1 MNYGF
6 VLPGG
11 DARTAVDLA
20 VAAEEAGWDGY
31 FVWEPVWGWDAW
43 ALLAAAAVR
52 TQRIRLGTMLT
63 PPSRMRPWKLAS
75 ETLTVDHLSGGRVT
89 LAVGLGATDTGFD
102 AFGEVTDR
110 RTRAELL
117 DESLDI
123 VSELWQ
129 GRPLDYDG
137 KHYKIRKTAFAVP
150 PPTVQQPRIPVWV
163 VAAWPHEKSMRR
175 ALRFDGVLPS
185 VRGEDGAM
193 RQATPDEVREIR
205 AWVDERRDGAPF
217 DIVVEGVTPADD
229 RERALATVRPWIEA
243 GATWWIEAMWDAQAG
258 DDRSVKRIRQRLTAG
273 PPRGD

>member
-6 VLPGG
+6 VQPGA

-123 VSELWQ
+123 ISELWQ

-137 KHYKIRKTAFAVP
+137 KHYKVRKTTFAVP

-175 ALRFDGVLPS
+175 ALRFDGMLPS
-185 VRGEDGAM
+185 VRGGDGAM
-193 RQATPDEVREIR
+193 RQATPDELREIR
-205 AWVDERRDGAPF
+205 AWADERRDGAPF

-229 RERALATVRPWIEA
+229 RERALATVRPWIDA

-258 DDRSVKRIRQRLTAG
+258 FFGVERIRQRLAAG